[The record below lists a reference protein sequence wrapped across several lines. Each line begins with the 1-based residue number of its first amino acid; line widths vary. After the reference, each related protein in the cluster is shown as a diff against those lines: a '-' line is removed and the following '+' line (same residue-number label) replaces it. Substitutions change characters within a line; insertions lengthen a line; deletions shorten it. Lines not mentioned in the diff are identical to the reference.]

1 MRFVVIV
8 ASLCLCPSWSWEL
21 AGLAQAE
28 AGNTVPFQERSR
40 DEAAAPLDQPH
51 KRFLL
56 EALVDFPDD
65 ALGSPVPITPKHVE
79 AMMQRLKE
87 LGVSRVSWGY
97 YGDGHGGF
105 AIPAACRD
113 ARWKNYELT
122 CRQLGNPLK
131 VAVAAGHR
139 QGLEVYAYFKPYE
152 TGPGLVIPAG
162 SPEAR
167 QSGRLW
173 HQGGSLGWL
182 DPFVIRHPD
191 LRLQHRA
198 EGPGNGATPPW
209 IRTIRLTKRNDAPT
223 RITKDHLEIW
233 TSRDNYRY
241 QRAQAAPEFS
251 ESVEN
256 SPREVRD
263 QNGQILTRK
272 GDAVR
277 VLRLSGLNLREK
289 YVLVTTD
296 FQEGPGDFANAG
308 TALLTAFDEKGRE
321 IPGVTA
327 TGKTVW
333 LANMVNFR
341 SGGLM
346 FDYGWGAR
354 AITLDA
360 PNASGRTGFIAY
372 AAGRNKHLPG
382 ALCETEP
389 KVQKFW
395 LSCLEEMIAA
405 GVDGVDFRE
414 ENHSTHTDFPD
425 EYGFNPV
432 VLKRCEGLRGSLVE
446 NIAQARGEAYTDFLR
461 KCKRRLSASG
471 RRMRCNL
478 QLDYLRPDPPASRLP
493 AYPANIRFDWRRWL
507 DEGLMDEAI
516 LRFFHLPIS
525 AVFEDKIAQ
534 DMIAVCHRQNIP
546 VCLNRYVGSGGTNLP
561 AEIHRVAQDG
571 RFSGF
576 ILYETGAFLKFDASG
591 GCSITSSAVQEAA
604 GQKKASQ
611 EQ

>member
-1 MRFVVIV
+1 MLRFVLLF
-8 ASLCLCPSWSWEL
+8 ASLCWLWSWET
-21 AGLAQAE
+21 AALAQANAAE
-28 AGNTVPFQERSR
+28 TDQSQKRPA
-40 DEAAAPLDQPH
+40 DEAAAPFDQQPD
-51 KRFLL
+51 RFVL
-56 EALVDFPDD
+56 ETLVDFPDD
-65 ALGSPVPITPKHVE
+65 ALASPVHVSPQHVD

-87 LGVSRVSWGY
+87 LGVRRVSWGY

-105 AIPAACRD
+105 AIPAGCRD
-113 ARWKNYELT
+113 ERWKNYELT

-131 VAVAAGHR
+131 VAVEAGHR
-139 QGLEVYAYFKPYE
+139 HGLEVYAYFKPYE
-152 TGPGLVIPAG
+152 TGPALVIPAG

-167 QSGRLW
+167 QSGRLP

-191 LRLQHRA
+191 LRIQHRA
-198 EGPGNGATPPW
+198 DGLRNSATPPLL
-209 IRTIRLTKRNDAPT
+209 RTIRLTKRNDAPT

-241 QRAQAAPEFS
+241 QRAQVAPEFS

-263 QNGQILTRK
+263 QNGQVLTRK

-277 VLRLSGLNLREK
+277 VLTLSGLKLREK
-289 YVLVTTD
+289 YLLVTTD
-296 FQEGPGDFANAG
+296 FHDGPADFANAG
-308 TALLTAFDEKGRE
+308 TAMLTAFDEQGRE

-333 LANMVNFR
+333 LADMINFR
-341 SGGLM
+341 NDGLM

-354 AITLDA
+354 SITLDA

-372 AAGRNKHLPG
+372 TAGRNKYLPG

-432 VLKRCEGLRGSLVE
+432 VLKRCQGLRGSLLE
-446 NIAQARGEAYTDFLR
+446 NIARVRGEAYTDFLR
-461 KCKRRLSASG
+461 KCKRRLSACG
-471 RRMRCNL
+471 KLMRCNL
-478 QLDYLRPDPPASRLP
+478 QLDYLRPDPPTTRLP
-493 AYPANIRFDWRRWL
+493 AYPANLRFEWRRWL
-507 DEGLMDEAI
+507 DEGLMDAAI
-516 LRFFHLPIS
+516 LRFFQLPFS
-525 AVFEDKIAQ
+525 AVFEDKIAEE
-534 DMIAVCHRQNIP
+534 MIALCRQRNIP
-546 VCLNRYVGSGGTNLP
+546 ICVNRYVAAGGANLP
-561 AEIHRVAQDG
+561 AEIQRVIQDG

-576 ILYETGAFLKFDASG
+576 IFYETGAFVKLDASG
-591 GCSITSSAVQEAA
+591 GCSITFPAVQEAA
-604 GQKKASQ
+604 GQKKGDQ
-611 EQ
+611 D